1 MKSFFKKKFVNVFAN
16 VTEKKGK
23 YIISSRDFIDIINF
37 VEHNG
42 LATL

>member
-1 MKSFFKKKFVNVFAN
+1 MESVVYSFVN
-16 VTEKKGK
+16 VTEKKRK

-37 VEHNG
+37 VEYNG